1 MPHLLPINRGILA
14 TCYARLKPGVTE
26 EQIWD
31 AYRTQYEEEFFVRL
45 LPKGQA
51 ANVKNVHYT
60 NFCDVS
66 LFTDPRTGTF
76 VAISAIDNMGKG
88 AAGQAVQNM
97 NLSFGLEETMGLKL
111 VPPAF

>member
-1 MPHLLPINRGILA
+1 MKKEFLFACCRR
-14 TCYARLKPGVTE
+14 ARQPCE
-26 EQIWD
+26 
-31 AYRTQYEEEFFVRL
+31 
-45 LPKGQA
+45 
-51 ANVKNVHYT
+51 NVHYT

-76 VAISAIDNMGKG
+76 GDFRHRQHGKG

-97 NLSFGLEETMGLKL
+97 NLSFGLQETMGLKL